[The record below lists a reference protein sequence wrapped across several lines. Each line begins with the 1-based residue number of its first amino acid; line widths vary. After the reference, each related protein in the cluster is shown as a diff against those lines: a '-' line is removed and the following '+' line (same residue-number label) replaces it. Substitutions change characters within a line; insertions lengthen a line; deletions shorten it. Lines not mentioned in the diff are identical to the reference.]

1 MSMLVLL
8 KLSITVIWLYN
19 HTQLSTKG
27 ISRMAQKSS
36 YSPKKYSL
44 GLDIGTSSVGWAVL
58 DLDKER
64 IHDLG
69 VRVFSGQIENKRRR
83 QFSSAQRMNKRKK
96 QRLKHLKAV
105 FINNGLLSSDEINLA
120 LKDQRVTE
128 NIYSLRAK
136 AATQQISHRELFRVL
151 YLIAKKRGFKSNRK
165 SDPNDSDS
173 SDTKFKKQLAKNSAT
188 AKKYQT
194 IGLMLENDPVYAN
207 QKHNSK
213 DNYIAT
219 FQREDIRKEVEI
231 ILNKQFEK
239 ELNAPQTSDK
249 YRNIIEA
256 ILDETTVDDNG
267 EKQYLGMF
275 TQRPYTNAS
284 LIEKMTGFCEFEK
297 TERRYV
303 KASYTTEEY
312 IFLSNLSNIVILD
325 TNNND
330 ERYYIGKD
338 GIGRLLALAKQEKNI
353 KCSDVRKVLSLD
365 KSICFSSRAIE
376 DTYRDS
382 IKHANK
388 KYSAPQNKEKLAEAL
403 ETARKIRDR
412 SRKSIERQKVC
423 EKGLETFSIFK
434 RLFKDSV
441 LEQKIDENPYL
452 LDDIAYILT
461 ANIDDESIKT
471 NLQQLE
477 FLSDHD
483 ISVIMN
489 MPTDD
494 LRHFSGRSNL
504 SHLAMQNII
513 KYLKEGYQSHLAIQK
528 AGYDTK
534 EIYQGNNITLPPL
547 KLSDFSQDGDETF
560 EKYGIN
566 SKVTQR
572 ALSQSIKL
580 INAIIKKYG
589 SPTYV
594 RVELAREF
602 AKTEEERE
610 KIERNNKRN
619 REKNRKYEEIIN
631 QIFKDNHKLPPSKI
645 GHIIRKLTLRDQQD
659 CKDIYSGDDIDITT
673 LVLDESAYEIDHI
686 IPRSKRFINDMNNLV
701 LTSTKNNREK
711 SNRLPLSYIS
721 DPTKQKEFLERVNLI
736 KDKQKQKNLRLDS
749 CEDQDNM
756 TERALNDTKHIARFF
771 KNYIQRNLLFAGDD
785 EEDGRQRVFA
795 IPGPV
800 TAYLR
805 ARWGFEQKDRDANA
819 LHHAIDA
826 CVIVA
831 TTPKLLNRVM
841 YHESHREQGKLYS
854 ERQSAEQDTGDF
866 GMQAYLRAKKM
877 YHDSIDNVSGEII
890 DPHKHNV
897 AYEIMQEH
905 EKLYRYSFPRPWIDF
920 TREVSLRASDIDK
933 KTLQNKLVEINNYD
947 AEFRKTL
954 HPIFISHMRY
964 GKTRGSGHGEQIY
977 KKPYKDDSR
986 IIQHKS
992 IYEISP
998 DDIESSPI
1006 ATSDRKLYELLKDT
1020 FSKIELKGNQSE
1032 KNKRIDKNTVI
1043 YKPSKNP
1050 DRSPVVKRIPV
1061 YVDKTPIPH
1070 DVRGGAVLNE
1080 KGTVAYSILCQNSTT
1095 GHYKVVPVYFRQIH
1109 ANKKTELG
1117 EGWKYISRIVPN
1129 DFVVI
1134 IKKDG
1139 SKISG
1144 YYKTRKGDT
1153 LISILPH
1160 QHSDSSKAVSQR
1172 IGTAKEIHI
1181 YNISALGDNAPEE
1194 EYK

>member
-1 MSMLVLL
+1 
-8 KLSITVIWLYN
+8 
-19 HTQLSTKG
+19 
-27 ISRMAQKSS
+27 MAQKSS

-83 QFSSAQRMNKRKK
+83 QFSSAQRINKRKK

-173 SDTKFKKQLAKNSAT
+173 SDTKFKKQLAKNSAIVE
-188 AKKYQT
+188 KYQT
-194 IGLMLENDPVYAN
+194 IGLMLENDPIYAN

-249 YRNIIEA
+249 YRNIIEV

-275 TQRPYTNAS
+275 TQRPYTNTS

-312 IFLSNLSNIVILD
+312 VFLSNLSNIVILD
-325 TNNND
+325 TNND
-330 ERYYIGKD
+330 ERYYIDKD
-338 GIGRLLALAKQEKNI
+338 GIGQLLALAKQEKNI
-353 KCSDVRKVLSLD
+353 KCSDIRKVLSLD

-388 KYSAPQNKEKLAEAL
+388 KYSAPQNKEKLAEEL

-412 SRKSIERQKVC
+412 SRKSIERQKIC
-423 EKGLETFSIFK
+423 EKGLETFCIFK
-434 RLFKDSV
+434 KLFKDSM
-441 LEQKIDENPYL
+441 LGQRIEENPYL

-461 ANIDDESIKT
+461 VNIDDESIKT

-504 SHLAMQNII
+504 SRLAMQNII

-534 EIYQGNNITLPPL
+534 EIYQGNNITLPAL

-566 SKVTQR
+566 SKVAQR

-721 DPTKQKEFLERVNLI
+721 DPTKQKEFLERVNRI

-805 ARWGFEQKDRDANA
+805 ARWGFEQKDRYANA

-1144 YYKTRKGDT
+1144 YYKTRKNDIR
-1153 LISILPH
+1153 ISILPH
-1160 QHSDSSKAVSQR
+1160 KYSDSNKSIFPS
-1172 IGTAKEIHI
+1172 ISTAKEIRV
-1181 YNISALGDNAPEE
+1181 YNISILGDNTPDE
-1194 EYK
+1194 EYR

>member
-1 MSMLVLL
+1 
-8 KLSITVIWLYN
+8 
-19 HTQLSTKG
+19 
-27 ISRMAQKSS
+27 MAQKSS

-58 DLDKER
+58 DLDEER

-69 VRVFSGQIENKRRR
+69 VRIFSGQIENKRRR

-105 FINNGLLSSDEINLA
+105 FINNGLLSSDEIKLT
-120 LKDQRVTE
+120 LKDRGITE

-136 AATQQISHRELFRVL
+136 AATQQISYRELFRVL
-151 YLIAKKRGFKSNRK
+151 HLIAKKRGFKSNRK

-173 SDTKFKKQLAKNSAT
+173 SDTKFKKQLAKNSAI
-188 AKKYQT
+188 AEKYQT

-207 QKHNSK
+207 QKHNTK

-239 ELNAPQTSDK
+239 ELNAPQTCDK

-284 LIEKMTGFCEFEK
+284 LLEKMTGFCEFEK

-330 ERYYIGKD
+330 ERYYINKD

-353 KCSDVRKVLSLD
+353 KYSNIRKVLSLD

-376 DTYRDS
+376 DTYRDD

-388 KYSAPQNKEKLAEAL
+388 KYSATQNKEKLAEAL
-403 ETARKIRDR
+403 ETARKNRDR
-412 SRKSIERQKVC
+412 GRKSIERQKVC
-423 EKGLETFSIFK
+423 EKGLETFCIFK

-461 ANIDDESIKT
+461 VNIDDESIKA
-471 NLQQLE
+471 NLQQLD

-483 ISVIMN
+483 ISVIVSMSN
-489 MPTDD
+489 DD
-494 LRHFSGRSNL
+494 LKHFSGRSNL
-504 SHLAMQNII
+504 SRLAMQNII

-566 SKVTQR
+566 SKVAQR

-589 SPTYV
+589 SPTCV

-619 REKNRKYEEIIN
+619 REKNKKYEEIIN

-659 CKDIYSGDDIDITT
+659 CKDIYSGDYIDITT

-736 KDKQKQKNLRLDS
+736 KDKQKQKNLLLDS

-785 EEDGRQRVFA
+785 EDDGRQRVFA

-831 TTPKLLNRVM
+831 TTSKLLNRVM

-854 ERQSAEQDTGDF
+854 ERHAAEQDTGDF

-877 YHDSIDNVSGEII
+877 YHDSIDKASGEIV
-890 DPHKHNV
+890 DPHKHSV
-897 AYEIMQEH
+897 AYKIMQEH
-905 EKLYRYSFPRPWIDF
+905 EKRYRYSFPRPWSDF
-920 TREVSLRASDIDK
+920 TREASLRAGDIDK

-947 AEFRKTL
+947 GEFRKTL

-977 KKPYKDDSR
+977 KKPHKGDSR

-998 DDIESSPI
+998 DDIDNSPI
-1006 ATSDRKLYELLKDT
+1006 AISDRKLYELLKDT
-1020 FSKIELKGNQSE
+1020 FNKIELKGNQKE
-1032 KNKRIDKNTVI
+1032 KDKRIDKNTFI

-1050 DRSPVVKRIPV
+1050 DKSPVVKRIPV

-1070 DVRGGAVLNE
+1070 NVRGGAVLNE

-1109 ANKKTELG
+1109 ANKKTELE

-1181 YNISALGDNAPEE
+1181 YNISILGDNSPEE

>member
-1 MSMLVLL
+1 M
-8 KLSITVIWLYN
+8 
-19 HTQLSTKG
+19 
-27 ISRMAQKSS
+27 
-36 YSPKKYSL
+36 KYSL
-44 GLDIGTSSVGWAVL
+44 GLDIGTASIGWAVL
-58 DLDKER
+58 DLEKER

-69 VRVFSGQIENKRRR
+69 VRLFDSQIKNKERR
-83 QFSSAQRMNKRKK
+83 QYASTRRMNKRRK
-96 QRLKHLKAV
+96 QRLNHLKAV
-105 FINNGLLSSDEINLA
+105 FIDNNLLSADEIRSA
-120 LKDQRVTE
+120 LKDQKITE
-128 NIYSLRAK
+128 SIYPLRAR
-136 AATQQISHRELFRVL
+136 AATQQISNRELFRVL

-165 SDPNDSDS
+165 SDPNDNES
-173 SDTKFKKQLAKNSAT
+173 SGTKFKEQLAKNSAT
-188 AKKYQT
+188 AEKYQT
-194 IGLMLENDPVYAN
+194 IGLMLENNPAYTN
-207 QKHNSK
+207 RKRNSK

-231 ILNKQFEK
+231 ILHKQFEK
-239 ELNAPQTSDK
+239 ELDDPQMSYQYEK
-249 YRNIIEA
+249 IIKSL
-256 ILDETTVDDNG
+256 LDEVSINDNG
-267 EKQYLGMF
+267 KKQYLGIF
-275 TQRPYTNAS
+275 AQRPYTNAS

-312 IFLSNLSNIVILD
+312 IFLSALSNIVILN
-325 TNNND
+325 TSKND
-330 ERYYIGKD
+330 ERYYIDKD
-338 GIGRLLALAKQEKNI
+338 GVEQLLTLAKQEKI
-353 KCSDVRKVLSLD
+353 LKCSDIRKALKLG
-365 KSICFSSRAIE
+365 KTICFSNKAIE
-376 DTYRDS
+376 DTYRDNVE
-382 IKHANK
+382 HANK
-388 KYSAPQNKEKLAEAL
+388 KCSSPQNKEMLAEAL
-403 ETARKIRDR
+403 EAARKIRDR
-412 SRKSIERQKVC
+412 SRKSVERQKIC
-423 EKGLETFSIFK
+423 EKNLETFYIFK
-434 RLFKDSV
+434 KLFKDSV
-441 LEQKIDENPYL
+441 LGQKIEENPYL

-461 ANIDDESIKT
+461 VNIDDESVKT
-471 NLQQLE
+471 NLQKLK

-483 ISVIMN
+483 ISIIMN
-489 MPTDD
+489 MSTND
-494 LRHFSGRSNL
+494 LNHFSGRSNL
-504 SHLAMQNII
+504 SRLAMQNII
-513 KYLKEGYQSHLAIQK
+513 KHLKEGYQSHLAIQK

-534 EIYQGNNITLPPL
+534 EIYQGNNITLPSL

-566 SKVTQR
+566 SKVAQR

-645 GHIIRKLTLRDQQD
+645 GHIIRKLTLRDQQN
-659 CKDIYSGDDIDITT
+659 CKDIYSGDHIDVTT

-711 SNRLPLSYIS
+711 SNQLPLAYIS

-736 KDKQKQKNLRLDS
+736 KDKQKRKNLRLNS
-749 CEDQDNM
+749 CEDQDSM
-756 TERALNDTKHIARFF
+756 TEQALNDTKHVAKFF

-785 EEDGRQRVFA
+785 EENGRQRVFA

-805 ARWGFEQKDRDANA
+805 ARWGFDQKDRDANA

-854 ERQSAEQDTGDF
+854 ERQAAEQDTGDF
-866 GMQAYLRAKKM
+866 GMQAYLQAKKM
-877 YHDSIDNVSGEII
+877 YYDSLDRVSGEII

-897 AYEIMQEH
+897 AYKIMQEH
-905 EKLYRYSFPRPWIDF
+905 EKRYRYSFPRPWTDF
-920 TREVSLRASDIDK
+920 MREVSLRAGDIDK

-947 AEFRKTL
+947 DEFRRTL

-977 KKPYKDDSR
+977 KKPYKDDGR

-992 IYEISP
+992 IYDISP

-1032 KNKRIDKNTVI
+1032 KDKRIDKNTVI

-1050 DRSPVVKRIPV
+1050 DKSPVVKRIPV
-1061 YVDKTPIPH
+1061 YIDKTPIPH
-1070 DVRGGAVLNE
+1070 EVRGGVVLNE
-1080 KGTVAYSILCQNSTT
+1080 KGTVAYSILCQSSTT

-1109 ANKKTELG
+1109 ANKKIDLG
-1117 EGWKYISRIVPN
+1117 KGWKYISRIVPN

-1160 QHSDSSKAVSQR
+1160 QHSDSSRAISQR
-1172 IGTAKEIHI
+1172 VGTAKEIHI
-1181 YNISALGDNAPEE
+1181 YNISILGDNTPEE

>member
-1 MSMLVLL
+1 
-8 KLSITVIWLYN
+8 
-19 HTQLSTKG
+19 
-27 ISRMAQKSS
+27 MAQKSS
-36 YSPKKYSL
+36 YPPKKYSL
-44 GLDIGTSSVGWAVL
+44 GLDIGTNSIGWAVL
-58 DLDKER
+58 DLEKER

-69 VRVFSGQIENKRRR
+69 VRIFSGQIENRKRR
-83 QFSSAQRMNKRKK
+83 QFSSAQRINKRKK
-96 QRLKHLKAV
+96 QRLKHLKTV

-120 LKDQRVTE
+120 LKDQEITE

-173 SDTKFKKQLAKNSAT
+173 SDTKFKKQLAKNSAI
-188 AKKYQT
+188 AEKYQT
-194 IGLMLENDPVYAN
+194 IGLMLENDPIYAN

-249 YRNIIEA
+249 YRNIIEV

-312 IFLSNLSNIVILD
+312 VFLSNLSNIVILD

-338 GIGRLLALAKQEKNI
+338 DIGRLLALAKQEKNV

-423 EKGLETFSIFK
+423 EKGLGTFSIFK

-461 ANIDDESIKT
+461 VNIDDESIKT

-489 MPTDD
+489 MSTDD

-805 ARWGFEQKDRDANA
+805 ARWGFEQKDRYANA

-1032 KNKRIDKNTVI
+1032 KDKRIDKNTVI

-1095 GHYKVVPVYFRQIH
+1095 GHYKVAPVYFRQIH

-1160 QHSDSSKAVSQR
+1160 QHSDSSKAVYQR

>member
-1 MSMLVLL
+1 
-8 KLSITVIWLYN
+8 
-19 HTQLSTKG
+19 
-27 ISRMAQKSS
+27 
-36 YSPKKYSL
+36 
-44 GLDIGTSSVGWAVL
+44 
-58 DLDKER
+58 
-64 IHDLG
+64 
-69 VRVFSGQIENKRRR
+69 
-83 QFSSAQRMNKRKK
+83 
-96 QRLKHLKAV
+96 
-105 FINNGLLSSDEINLA
+105 
-120 LKDQRVTE
+120 
-128 NIYSLRAK
+128 
-136 AATQQISHRELFRVL
+136 
-151 YLIAKKRGFKSNRK
+151 
-165 SDPNDSDS
+165 
-173 SDTKFKKQLAKNSAT
+173 
-188 AKKYQT
+188 
-194 IGLMLENDPVYAN
+194 
-207 QKHNSK
+207 
-213 DNYIAT
+213 
-219 FQREDIRKEVEI
+219 
-231 ILNKQFEK
+231 
-239 ELNAPQTSDK
+239 
-249 YRNIIEA
+249 
-256 ILDETTVDDNG
+256 
-267 EKQYLGMF
+267 
-275 TQRPYTNAS
+275 
-284 LIEKMTGFCEFEK
+284 
-297 TERRYV
+297 
-303 KASYTTEEY
+303 
-312 IFLSNLSNIVILD
+312 
-325 TNNND
+325 
-330 ERYYIGKD
+330 
-338 GIGRLLALAKQEKNI
+338 
-353 KCSDVRKVLSLD
+353 
-365 KSICFSSRAIE
+365 
-376 DTYRDS
+376 
-382 IKHANK
+382 
-388 KYSAPQNKEKLAEAL
+388 
-403 ETARKIRDR
+403 
-412 SRKSIERQKVC
+412 
-423 EKGLETFSIFK
+423 
-434 RLFKDSV
+434 
-441 LEQKIDENPYL
+441 
-452 LDDIAYILT
+452 
-461 ANIDDESIKT
+461 
-471 NLQQLE
+471 
-477 FLSDHD
+477 
-483 ISVIMN
+483 
-489 MPTDD
+489 
-494 LRHFSGRSNL
+494 
-504 SHLAMQNII
+504 
-513 KYLKEGYQSHLAIQK
+513 
-528 AGYDTK
+528 
-534 EIYQGNNITLPPL
+534 
-547 KLSDFSQDGDETF
+547 
-560 EKYGIN
+560 
-566 SKVTQR
+566 
-572 ALSQSIKL
+572 
-580 INAIIKKYG
+580 
-589 SPTYV
+589 
-594 RVELAREF
+594 
-602 AKTEEERE
+602 
-610 KIERNNKRN
+610 
-619 REKNRKYEEIIN
+619 
-631 QIFKDNHKLPPSKI
+631 
-645 GHIIRKLTLRDQQD
+645 
-659 CKDIYSGDDIDITT
+659 
-673 LVLDESAYEIDHI
+673 
-686 IPRSKRFINDMNNLV
+686 
-701 LTSTKNNREK
+701 
-711 SNRLPLSYIS
+711 
-721 DPTKQKEFLERVNLI
+721 
-736 KDKQKQKNLRLDS
+736 
-749 CEDQDNM
+749 M

-785 EEDGRQRVFA
+785 EENGRQRVFA

-805 ARWGFEQKDRDANA
+805 ARWGFDQKDRDANA

-831 TTPKLLNRVM
+831 TMPKLLNRVM

-897 AYEIMQEH
+897 AYKIMQEH
-905 EKLYRYSFPRPWIDF
+905 EKRYRYSFPRPWTDF
-920 TREVSLRASDIDK
+920 MREVSLRAGDIDK

-947 AEFRKTL
+947 DEFRRTL

-1095 GHYKVVPVYFRQIH
+1095 GHYKVAPVYFRQIH

>member
-1 MSMLVLL
+1 
-8 KLSITVIWLYN
+8 
-19 HTQLSTKG
+19 
-27 ISRMAQKSS
+27 MAQKSS
-36 YSPKKYSL
+36 YSPKRYSL

-83 QFSSAQRMNKRKK
+83 QFSSAQRINKRKK

-249 YRNIIEA
+249 YRNIIEV

-312 IFLSNLSNIVILD
+312 VFLSNLSNIVILD
-325 TNNND
+325 TKNND

-338 GIGRLLALAKQEKNI
+338 DIGRLLALAKQEKNI

-452 LDDIAYILT
+452 LDDIAYIL
-461 ANIDDESIKT
+461 AVNIDDESIKT

-566 SKVTQR
+566 SRVTQR

-619 REKNRKYEEIIN
+619 REKNREYEEIIN
-631 QIFKDNHKLPPSKI
+631 QIFRDNHKLPPSKI

-920 TREVSLRASDIDK
+920 MCEVSLRAGDIDK

-947 AEFRKTL
+947 DEFRRTL

-977 KKPYKDDSR
+977 KKPYKGDDR
-986 IIQHKS
+986 IVQHKS
-992 IYEISP
+992 IYGISP
-998 DDIESSPI
+998 EDIENSPI
-1006 ATSDRKLYELLKDT
+1006 VVSDRKLYELLKLT
-1020 FSKIELKGNQSE
+1020 FQSIELKKNQKE
-1032 KNKRIDKNTVI
+1032 KDKRIDKSI
-1043 YKPSKNP
+1043 IIRKPSKNP
-1050 DRSPVVKRIPV
+1050 NKSPIVKRIPV
-1061 YVDKTPIPH
+1061 YMSDKPIPH
-1070 DVRGGAVLNE
+1070 DVRGGAALNG
-1080 KGTVAYSILCQNSTT
+1080 KGTVAYSTLCQHTTT
-1095 GHYKVVPVYFRQIH
+1095 GHYKAVPVYFRQIH
-1109 ANKKTELG
+1109 ADENIELG
-1117 EGWKYISRIVPN
+1117 EGWKYVSRVVPN

-1134 IKKDG
+1134 TKKDG

-1144 YYKTRKGDT
+1144 YYKTRKNDT
-1153 LISILPH
+1153 RISILPH
-1160 QHSDSSKAVSQR
+1160 QYNDNNKAIFPSISTV
-1172 IGTAKEIHI
+1172 KEIRV
-1181 YNISALGDNAPEE
+1181 YNISILGDNTPDE
-1194 EYK
+1194 EYR

>member
-1 MSMLVLL
+1 
-8 KLSITVIWLYN
+8 
-19 HTQLSTKG
+19 
-27 ISRMAQKSS
+27 MAQKSS
-36 YSPKKYSL
+36 YSPKRYSL

-69 VRVFSGQIENKRRR
+69 VRVFSGQIENKRQR
-83 QFSSAQRMNKRKK
+83 QFSSAQRINKRKK

-231 ILNKQFEK
+231 IINKQFEK

-338 GIGRLLALAKQEKNI
+338 GIGRLLALAKQKKNI

-461 ANIDDESIKT
+461 VNIDDESIKT

-566 SKVTQR
+566 SKVAQR

-619 REKNRKYEEIIN
+619 REKNREYEEIIN

-645 GHIIRKLTLRDQQD
+645 GHIIRKLTLRDQQN
-659 CKDIYSGDDIDITT
+659 CKDIYSGDHIDITT

-721 DPTKQKEFLERVNLI
+721 DPTKQKEFLERVKLI

-1006 ATSDRKLYELLKDT
+1006 AISDRKLYELLKDT

>member
-1 MSMLVLL
+1 M
-8 KLSITVIWLYN
+8 T
-19 HTQLSTKG
+19 
-27 ISRMAQKSS
+27 QKSS

-44 GLDIGTSSVGWAVL
+44 GLDIGTSSIGWAVL

-69 VRVFSGQIENKRRR
+69 VRIFSGQIENKKRR

-105 FINNGLLSSDEINLA
+105 FINNGLLSPGEIKLA
-120 LKDQRVTE
+120 LKDQEITE

-136 AATQQISHRELFRVL
+136 AVTQQISNRELFRVL

-165 SDPNDSDS
+165 SDPNDNES
-173 SDTKFKKQLAKNSAT
+173 SGTKFKEQLAKNSAT
-188 AKKYQT
+188 AEKYQT
-194 IGLMLENDPVYAN
+194 IGLMLENDPAYTN
-207 QKHNSK
+207 RKRNSK

-231 ILNKQFEK
+231 ILHKQFEK
-239 ELNAPQTSDK
+239 ELSTTQTSNEYK
-249 YRNIIEA
+249 KIIEA
-256 ILDETTVDDNG
+256 ILDEIIIDSSG
-267 EKQYLGMF
+267 EKQYLGIF

-303 KASYTTEEY
+303 KASYTAEEY
-312 IFLSNLSNIVILD
+312 TFLSALSNIVILD
-325 TNNND
+325 TNKND
-330 ERYYIGKD
+330 ERF
-338 GIGRLLALAKQEKNI
+338 RLNEEDLEQLLELAKQEKNI
-353 KCSDVRKVLSLD
+353 KYSDIRKSLSLD
-365 KSICFSSRAIE
+365 ESICFSSRAIE
-376 DTYRDS
+376 DTYQDS

-388 KYSAPQNKEKLAEAL
+388 KHSSPQNKEMLTEAL

-412 SRKSIERQKVC
+412 SRKNIERQKIC
-423 EKGLETFSIFK
+423 EKGLETFCIFK
-434 RLFKDSV
+434 KLFKDSM
-441 LEQKIDENPYL
+441 LGQRIEENPYL

-461 ANIDDESIKT
+461 VNIDDESIKT
-471 NLQQLE
+471 NLQQLD

-489 MPTDD
+489 MPNDD
-494 LRHFSGRSNL
+494 LKHFSGRSNL
-504 SHLAMQNII
+504 SRLAMQNII

-534 EIYQGNNITLPPL
+534 EIYQGNNITLPSL

-566 SKVTQR
+566 SKVAQR

-645 GHIIRKLTLRDQQD
+645 GHIIRKLTLRDQQN
-659 CKDIYSGDDIDITT
+659 CKDIYSGDHIDVTT

-711 SNRLPLSYIS
+711 SNQLPLAYIS

-736 KDKQKQKNLRLDS
+736 KDKQKRKNLRLDS

-785 EEDGRQRVFA
+785 EENGRQRVFT

-805 ARWGFEQKDRDANA
+805 ARWGFDQKDRDANA

-854 ERQSAEQDTGDF
+854 ERQAAKQDTGDF
-866 GMQAYLRAKKM
+866 GMQAYLQAKKM
-877 YHDSIDNVSGEII
+877 YYDSLDRVSGEII

-897 AYEIMQEH
+897 AYKIMQEH
-905 EKLYRYSFPRPWIDF
+905 EKRYRYSFPRPWTDF
-920 TREVSLRASDIDK
+920 MREVSLRAGDIDK

-947 AEFRKTL
+947 DEFRRTL

-992 IYEISP
+992 IYDISP
-998 DDIESSPI
+998 DNIESSPI

-1032 KNKRIDKNTVI
+1032 KDKRIDKNTVI

-1050 DRSPVVKRIPV
+1050 DKSPVVKRIPV
-1061 YVDKTPIPH
+1061 YIDKTPIPH
-1070 DVRGGAVLNE
+1070 EVRGGAVLNE
-1080 KGTVAYSILCQNSTT
+1080 KGTVAYSILCQSSTT

-1109 ANKKTELG
+1109 ANENIELE
-1117 EGWKYISRIVPN
+1117 EGWEYISRIVPN

-1160 QHSDSSKAVSQR
+1160 QHSDSSRAISQR
-1172 IGTAKEIHI
+1172 IGTAKEIRI
-1181 YNISALGDNAPEE
+1181 YNISVLGDNAPEE

>member
-1 MSMLVLL
+1 
-8 KLSITVIWLYN
+8 
-19 HTQLSTKG
+19 
-27 ISRMAQKSS
+27 MAQKSS
-36 YSPKKYSL
+36 YSPKRYSL

-83 QFSSAQRMNKRKK
+83 QFSSAQRINKRKK

-312 IFLSNLSNIVILD
+312 VFLSNLSNIVILD
-325 TNNND
+325 TKNND

-338 GIGRLLALAKQEKNI
+338 DIGRLLALAKQEKNI

-461 ANIDDESIKT
+461 VNIDDESIKT

-566 SKVTQR
+566 SRVTQR

-645 GHIIRKLTLRDQQD
+645 GHIIRKLTLRDQQN
-659 CKDIYSGDDIDITT
+659 CKDIYSGDHIDVTT

-711 SNRLPLSYIS
+711 SNQLPLSYIS

-736 KDKQKQKNLRLDS
+736 KDKQKRKNLRLDS

-785 EEDGRQRVFA
+785 EENGRQRVFA

-805 ARWGFEQKDRDANA
+805 ARWGFDQKDRDANA

-831 TTPKLLNRVM
+831 TMPKLLNRVM

-897 AYEIMQEH
+897 AYKIMQEH
-905 EKLYRYSFPRPWIDF
+905 EKRYRYSFPRPWTDF
-920 TREVSLRASDIDK
+920 MREVSLRAGDIDK

-947 AEFRKTL
+947 DEFRRTL

-1095 GHYKVVPVYFRQIH
+1095 GHYKVAPVYFRQIH